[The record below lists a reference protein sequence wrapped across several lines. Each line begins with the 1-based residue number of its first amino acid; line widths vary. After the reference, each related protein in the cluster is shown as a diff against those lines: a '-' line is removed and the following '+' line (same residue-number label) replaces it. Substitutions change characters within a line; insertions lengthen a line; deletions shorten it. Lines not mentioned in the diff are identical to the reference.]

1 MVKCKERNSVTT
13 QKRNFSITD
22 FLSKCQREDS
32 VENLILCPVFTD
44 NKYMQIM
51 QAISL
56 I

>member
-1 MVKCKERNSVTT
+1 MVKNKMRNSVTR

-22 FLSKCQREDS
+22 FLSKYQRENS
-32 VENLILCPVFTD
+32 IENFILCAVFTD

-51 QAISL
+51 QAINL